1 MTEKHLDPGILKE
14 FKEKKIHK
22 ELTFKILDGFNS
34 GKYRNT
40 PAVSVSSIPDMSN
53 NSIVDRAGLKTYSMP
68 AVAFRKRM
76 ASLLPE
82 INSSNFGA
90 ETSGK
95 IILSLPELEKI
106 GVLLYPLTS
115 FGILNGGSATSYVD
129 RKKNQN
135 FDPDIFNL
143 YEDLFDTLSKESK
156 GKAKGITPAFIQSD
170 GEPGPDFLEL
180 KLRGLL
186 VQALKYQVVTGKIP
200 KDRGLSP
207 LFPFFQM
214 TSTYNNSQILEKLDT
229 YNESPYLADLV
240 EATGIP
246 ITKAETAVQPLISA
260 FTPVEAG
267 KELDLFTTAWGKKD
281 TLLPL
286 PGGHGQ
292 NFFVL
297 RGIYKNLYKMGKRF
311 VYIGNIDNIGSTV
324 DPVSLAILA
333 LSGKQAAFDFSFKTP
348 VDVKGGILVSD
359 SSGRL
364 NCADIGPAIPKDEV
378 VRYEEMGTPILFNC
392 ATGLFNLEYLASTID
407 TIIEKLP
414 LRFSNQDKD
423 AGKYS
428 QAEQVTWEIM
438 GILDDFLVLA
448 VNKYDRFLA
457 AKMLV
462 EGILTSGIRLDAKV
476 FETSDTLKNLKELA
490 VNLNHGLTSTL
501 TQYYGLTQNGQ
512 KWTCQTTANL
522 KNSLHRQPDRKP

>member
-1 MTEKHLDPGILKE
+1 MAEKPLNPGILRE
-14 FKEKKIHK
+14 FKTKKIDK
-22 ELTFKILDGFNS
+22 DLTLNILAGYNN
-34 GKYRNT
+34 GQYRNT
-40 PAVSVSSIPDMSN
+40 PGVSVSSIPDMSN
-53 NSIVDRAGLKTYSMP
+53 NNIVDRAGLKTYSIP
-68 AVAFRKRM
+68 ADVFKERM
-76 ASLLPE
+76 AYLLPNVNCAE
-82 INSSNFGA
+82 YGIESSG
-90 ETSGK
+90 EV
-95 IILSLPELEKI
+95 ILTLQELETI

-135 FDPDIFNL
+135 FNPDVFTL
-143 YEDLFDTLSKESK
+143 YENLFDSLSKDSK
-156 GKAKGITPAFIQSD
+156 GKAKGITPAFIQP
-170 GEPGPDFLEL
+170 GGAPGPSFLEL

-186 VQALKYQVVTGKIP
+186 VQALKYQVLTGEIADKRP
-200 KDRGLSP
+200 EKEKYGGLSP

-214 TSTYNNSQILEKLDT
+214 TSTYNNSQILEALDR
-229 YNESPYLADLV
+229 YRESAYLTDLIKT
-240 EATGIP
+240 TGIP

-260 FTPVEAG
+260 FTPIEDG
-267 KELDLFTTAWGKKD
+267 KELDLFTTAWGEKD

-292 NFFVL
+292 NFYVL
-297 RGIYKNLYKMGKRF
+297 KEIYKNLYKSGKRF
-311 VYIGNIDNIGSTV
+311 VYISNIDNIGSTV
-324 DPVSLAILA
+324 DPVSIAILA

-348 VDVKGGILVSD
+348 VDVKGGVLISD

-364 NCADIGPAIPKDEV
+364 NCADIGPALSKDEII
-378 VRYEEMGTPILFNC
+378 RYEETGTPILFNC
-392 ATGLFNLEYLASTID
+392 ATGLFNLEYLASNID

-457 AKMLV
+457 AKILL
-462 EGILTSGIRLDAKV
+462 EGILTSGIRLNDNL

-490 VNLNHGLTSTL
+490 VNLNRGLTSNL
-501 TQYYGLTQNGQ
+501 TAYYGLTQSEQ
-512 KWTCQTTANL
+512 HWVPQSAANL
-522 KNSLHRQPDRKP
+522 KNSLD